1 MRSTTVLRRA
11 GLAGLAALALTACQ
25 PSAAS
30 HSTSSPALDPLVSA
44 SAAPTTTPA
53 AAASAEAAT
62 APVASGPAAVASIP
76 PVPAGASGRTSP
88 GGVAEPDRRLTPGSV
103 LAASTVP
110 KVCTSG
116 YTRTVRNVPTS
127 TREQVYA
134 AYAIAYPP
142 AAGSYELDH
151 LIPLELGGD
160 NAVTNLWPQPYHRG
174 AGSADVKDHL
184 ENHLHALVCSGQV
197 ALSDAQQAIA
207 GNWWVAA
214 AKYNPI
220 SVTSTSTGGAAA
232 QPGTSTTGSPAAQP
246 DSASPAA
253 QPDSASS
260 STSASSGQGNG
271 ATAQCNDGTYS
282 YAAHHQGACS
292 HHGGVQQFYK

>member
-1 MRSTTVLRRA
+1 MRSTTVLHRA

-25 PSAAS
+25 PSAAGHPGS
-30 HSTSSPALDPLVSA
+30 KPALDPLVSA
-44 SAAPTTTPA
+44 SAAPTSTPA
-53 AAASAEAAT
+53 AAA
-62 APVASGPAAVASIP
+62 APVASGPAAGTST
-76 PVPAGASGRTSP
+76 PVVGSSASGRTSP

-103 LAASTVP
+103 LATSTVP
-110 KVCTSG
+110 KVCTAG
-116 YTRTVRNVPTS
+116 YTRTVRNVPTG

-207 GNWWVAA
+207 GDWWVAA
-214 AKYNPI
+214 ARYNPI
-220 SVTSTSTGGAAA
+220 SVTSTDSGGAAA
-232 QPGTSTTGSPAAQP
+232 QPGTSPAGSSTTQP

-260 STSASSGQGNG
+260 STSTSSGQGNG

-292 HHGGVQQFYK
+292 HHGGVQPFYK

>member
-25 PSAAS
+25 PSAAG
-30 HSTSSPALDPLVSA
+30 HAASTPALDPLVSA
-44 SAAPTTTPA
+44 SAAPTSTPA
-53 AAASAEAAT
+53 AAA
-62 APVASGPAAVASIP
+62 APVASGPAAGTST
-76 PVPAGASGRTSP
+76 PVVGSSASGRTSP

-103 LAASTVP
+103 LAASTVA
-110 KVCTSG
+110 KICTSG

-184 ENHLHALVCSGQV
+184 ENHLHALVCAGQV

-207 GNWWVAA
+207 GDWWVAA

-232 QPGTSTTGSPAAQP
+232 QPGTSTTGSSTTQP
-246 DSASPAA
+246 DSTSPAA

-292 HHGGVQQFYK
+292 QHGGVQQFYK